1 MFVLY
6 SSAKVSLLS
15 ILRVRGGHHLHPLL
29 SQLCS
34 MFAEFILYTVVVF
47 EVECCTGI
55 HKRVHWAPAACYVIH
70 CAMLLC
76 ATSLV
81 KLCIEK
87 SFYLQDLTA
96 FETTVCVVVVNFETT
111 LKNYYF
117 NLLFT

>member
-6 SSAKVSLLS
+6 STATVSLLS
-15 ILRVRGGHHLHPLL
+15 ILWVRGGHHLHPLL

-34 MFAEFILYTVVVF
+34 MFAEYMLYTVVVF

-55 HKRVHWAPAACYVIH
+55 HKRIHWALAAYYVIH

-96 FETTVCVVVVNFETT
+96 FETTVCVEVVNFETT
-111 LKNYYF
+111 AKLVY
-117 NLLFT
+117 

>member
-1 MFVLY
+1 M
-6 SSAKVSLLS
+6 
-15 ILRVRGGHHLHPLL
+15 HPLL

-34 MFAEFILYTVVVF
+34 MFAEYMLYTVVVF

-55 HKRVHWAPAACYVIH
+55 HKRIHWALAVCYVIY

-87 SFYLQDLTA
+87 SFYLQYLTA
-96 FETTVCVVVVNFETT
+96 FQTTICVEVVNFETT
-111 LKNYYF
+111 AKLVY
-117 NLLFT
+117 